1 VTEVR
6 ELEDAKSRALR
17 KKWLQVARLCR
28 EAAEAASLYE
38 DPVKVR
44 RLLIRAA
51 KHTTQAEQMARTV
64 DVVQAEVVQ

>member
-1 VTEVR
+1 V
-6 ELEDAKSRALR
+6 AA
-17 KKWLQVARLCR
+17 VARLCR